1 MDKFQKFIQDLFKD
15 RAGSDEL
22 SLFLSVLGLIC
33 IVGAGAFS
41 YPYVE
46 VVLTALGIAFLVLSI
61 YRVFSKDKS
70 KRYQENYKFKS
81 LFNSNS
87 QKKSEREA
95 AKAKKKAL
103 KEKEKLINRSK
114 KKKYTEE
121 DYLYEVQVLDPNIK
135 RLKSI
140 IRNLKFRRNRN
151 VFKLKRKMPS
161 VCFGGKKN
169 LRSDLETFRF
179 KVSVNFLYDSAST
192 WLTLAL

>member
-15 RAGSDEL
+15 IAGSDEL

-46 VVLTALGIAFLVLSI
+46 VVLTALGVAFLVLSI

-103 KEKEKLINRSK
+103 KEKLKTHEMFYCPKCKASCFVPKGKGKIRITCPKCGEKFI
-114 KKKYTEE
+114 
-121 DYLYEVQVLDPNIK
+121 
-135 RLKSI
+135 
-140 IRNLKFRRNRN
+140 
-151 VFKLKRKMPS
+151 
-161 VCFGGKKN
+161 GK
-169 LRSDLETFRF
+169 T
-179 KVSVNFLYDSAST
+179 
-192 WLTLAL
+192 